1 VPCRSSGALIV
12 AKTVKMW
19 GISTAFLFLYIGL
32 AASEIQIT
40 PSLSLGKNNH
50 TNLTSVT
57 PSPSSVVPTSAHH
70 NFSTSIVPS
79 NTTVV
84 PVSTSVHSNTTTP
97 KPTTTPMPTTTPA
110 PLNTGDYSVKDKDGK
125 YCLLAHM
132 NATFEIIYEQKVP
145 TNATKKQGKVE
156 KTVPF
161 KPGAF
166 STKGSKCDKSKP
178 LLKIT
183 WEHYDFEVEFE
194 MVVNTSNWKVSS
206 LKLTAETVNNTDFRN
221 ATEKTIVLTANTSE
235 VGAISAGVKGYYACS
250 PDHTYDF
257 DNKEGKL
264 FLENVKLRP
273 FVKNSTKEE
282 TFGSEFNCVPPT
294 PTSKPDDNNIVPIAV
309 GCALAGLVL
318 IVLIA
323 YIIGRRKSQRG
334 YEKV

>member
-1 VPCRSSGALIV
+1 
-12 AKTVKMW
+12 MW

-32 AASEIQIT
+32 AASEIQST
-40 PSLSLGKNNH
+40 PSLSFGKNND
-50 TNLTSVT
+50 TNSTTVT
-57 PSPSSVVPTSAHH
+57 PSPSPSPVVSSSVHH
-70 NFSTSIVPS
+70 NFSTAIVPS

-84 PVSTSVHSNTTTP
+84 PVATSVHSNTTTP
-97 KPTTTPMPTTTPA
+97 MPTTTPKPTTTPA
-110 PLNTGDYSVKDKDGK
+110 PLSTGDYSVKDKDGK
-125 YCLLAHM
+125 FCLLAHM
-132 NATFEIIYEQKVP
+132 NATFEIIYQQKVAE
-145 TNATKKQGKVE
+145 NATKKQGKVH

-166 STKGSKCDKSKP
+166 STNGSKCDKSKP

-194 MVVNTSNWKVSS
+194 MVVNTSKWKVSS
-206 LKLTAETVNNTDFRN
+206 LKLTAQTVNNTDFTN
-221 ATEKTIVLTANTSE
+221 ATDKSITLTANTSE
-235 VGAISAGVKGYYACS
+235 VGAISAGVKGYYACT

-257 DNKEGKL
+257 NNKEGKL
-264 FLENVKLRP
+264 FLDNVKLQP
-273 FVKNSTKEE
+273 FVTNSTKKES
-282 TFGSEFNCVPPT
+282 FGDEFNCVPPT
-294 PTSKPDDNNIVPIAV
+294 PAPKAEDNNIVPIAV